1 MVRFDNRPSRTHCQ
15 RALPAK
21 EMTLDLLFHKIKGH
35 QWMMGSLI
43 FVTSYFL

>member
-1 MVRFDNRPSRTHCQ
+1 MTTHVGN
-15 RALPAK
+15 ALSAATRRK

-43 FVTSYFL
+43 YVTSYFL